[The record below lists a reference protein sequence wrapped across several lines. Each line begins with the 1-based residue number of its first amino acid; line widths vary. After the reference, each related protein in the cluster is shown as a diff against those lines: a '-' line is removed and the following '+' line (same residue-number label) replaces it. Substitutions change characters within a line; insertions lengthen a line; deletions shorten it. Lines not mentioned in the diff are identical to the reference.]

1 LERIANQ
8 GRIGRLRR
16 PRRAAQC
23 TKSSLWPVVV
33 QLYELNAVVVVVSGD
48 AAS

>member
-1 LERIANQ
+1 MERIAKQ
-8 GRIGRLRR
+8 GRIGRLR